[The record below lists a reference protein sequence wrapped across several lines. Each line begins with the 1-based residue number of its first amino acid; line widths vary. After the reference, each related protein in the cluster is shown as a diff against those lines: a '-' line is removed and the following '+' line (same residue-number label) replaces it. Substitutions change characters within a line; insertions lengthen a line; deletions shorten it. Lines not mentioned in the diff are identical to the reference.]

1 MVKYK
6 SKSQRRQQ
14 KRINR
19 VSVNSTCE
27 HSDNTDNIF
36 LATTHAEKKE
46 MMSSLILIQ
55 KDLCMTPL
63 SLVFLSVRALGMAK
77 EVDKSTKNATGN
89 QPKLCQK

>member
-36 LATTHAEKKE
+36 LATTHAEKRRDDE
-46 MMSSLILIQ
+46 QSHSHSERFVH
-55 KDLCMTPL
+55 DAPFFG
-63 SLVFLSVRALGMAK
+63 V
-77 EVDKSTKNATGN
+77 
-89 QPKLCQK
+89 P

>member
-1 MVKYK
+1 M
-6 SKSQRRQQ
+6 R
-14 KRINR
+14 
-19 VSVNSTCE
+19 
-27 HSDNTDNIF
+27 
-36 LATTHAEKKE
+36 KKEE